1 MFTLNNSTEEGVR
14 GAPLTTVDSAIADV
28 DAVVVTVAVA
38 VVVAVVAAVEV
49 VVNFGRTEIF

>member
-14 GAPLTTVDSAIADV
+14 GAPLTAVDSATADV
-28 DAVVVTVAVA
+28 DAVVVTVA
-38 VVVAVVAAVEV
+38 VAVVAAVEV